1 MAHRI
6 QRGSD
11 LQVEHVVLVELL
23 QALGQVVPEHRCI
36 SHQVPHH
43 EEDGLELGP
52 DRILVCVSHVGVL
65 GHQSEIS
72 QQAVRTQRVGGGV
85 PQAITPALAPV
96 EAPHPRTCT
105 CFPGDSRQDTPPPQ
119 PGPPVA
125 FRLLARLTPQNEHPR
140 SSSPWRVSCT
150 DLHPPNSYVEP

>member
-1 MAHRI
+1 M

-23 QALGQVVPEHRCI
+23 QALGQVVPEHRCVA
-36 SHQVPHH
+36 HQAPQH

-72 QQAVRTQRVGGGV
+72 QQAVRTQRVGVGV
-85 PQAITPALAPV
+85 PQAITPALQDPCPGTLM
-96 EAPHPRTCT
+96 EAPHPRTYT
-105 CFPGDSRQDTPPPQ
+105 CSPGDSRQDTHPQ
-119 PGPPVA
+119 PGPTCC
-125 FRLLARLTPQNEHPR
+125 L
-140 SSSPWRVSCT
+140 
-150 DLHPPNSYVEP
+150 PPLSQADPTERTSQVKLSFEGVVH